1 MTALTLAAIT
11 ILVVGDSIGERY
23 GIHAEPHPEVE
34 LIRAAVGGTTAQQ
47 WASTNGTFFANAVAQ
62 ATGGVDVIVVS
73 LGANDSTIGRG
84 HVFPAQYVA
93 FIARLRGH
101 VGNVPVIAIP
111 FPADWRAGQ
120 RHVDLIRAAV
130 RDAPVAD
137 YRLVNTSGL
146 TTEADGVHY
155 DAAGSRELGRRI
167 AGMVVGPA
175 PMRGMVVYIR

>member
-1 MTALTLAAIT
+1 MNVIFLTLVV
-11 ILVVGDSIGERY
+11 LVVGDSIGERY

-47 WASTNGTFFANAVAQ
+47 WASTNGPFFADAVAQ

-93 FIARLRGH
+93 FIARLRGQ

-111 FPADWRAGQ
+111 FPADWRVGQ
-120 RHVDLIRAAV
+120 RHVELIRAAV
-130 RDAPVAD
+130 CEAPLESYTLVDVA
-137 YRLVNTSGL
+137 GL

-155 DAAGSRELGRRI
+155 DEEGSRELGRRI
-167 AGMVVGPA
+167 IAQIMGTA
-175 PMRGMVVYIR
+175 RGMVVYIR